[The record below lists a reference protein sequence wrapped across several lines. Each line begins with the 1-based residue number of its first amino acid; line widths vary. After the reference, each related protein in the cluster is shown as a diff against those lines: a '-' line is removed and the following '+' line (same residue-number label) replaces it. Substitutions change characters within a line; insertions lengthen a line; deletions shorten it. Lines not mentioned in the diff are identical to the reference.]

1 MSDTL
6 MGNYAGSETL
16 RMNDEVKA
24 EITSQSSEGEIEN
37 VENAEQSGDLSD
49 NRDNLNVKSLD
60 DGQFEQVNDQD
71 EERQKSERDRTPCR
85 QECDEFS
92 VELCRHDTIN
102 HQTIGEESV
111 EEVALIT
118 DDKEEEEHIRE
129 KSEQDH
135 SDYYALKRESSV
147 QLDDAE
153 ELKLFL
159 IGLLLGST

>member
-1 MSDTL
+1 MGTPIPQDQDFGSSDVEVT
-6 MGNYAGSETL
+6 
-16 RMNDEVKA
+16 EVKA

-118 DDKEEEEHIRE
+118 DDKEEEEH
-129 KSEQDH
+129 
-135 SDYYALKRESSV
+135 
-147 QLDDAE
+147 
-153 ELKLFL
+153 
-159 IGLLLGST
+159 